1 MVYNEFLETVKKQM
15 KQKLGDGYFLT
26 LRKVQKNN
34 GLVLDGL
41 CITKGCD
48 TVAPSIYL
56 NSFYEQYEKG
66 VSLEQIVQDLLKVY
80 RQNSYPPS
88 LNQLVLSDYESLSS
102 RIAFRLINTASN
114 QSFLKTVP
122 HIPWMDLSIVFYLYI
137 QGNDNGIM
145 TAAVSDYHM
154 KTWGITA
161 DELYTQSLL
170 NTPRLFPPVISSMAC
185 ILENLD
191 PEHLQYN
198 PSLPET
204 PFYVL
209 TNKNGINGAACV
221 LYKDVIKNFAEGM
234 DRDILILPS
243 SIHEVLLL
251 PDDDQLPYRDLA
263 DLVTFI
269 NQTEVPAED
278 RLSNQVYRYSRL
290 KRSNFLLFLSV
301 LLLCVRFTVPKHQNH
316 LHIFRQES
324 MYLHTLHH
332 FHPDNTICRLR
343 TASRWSSHHFRSDNT
358 TVLRSASSPSA

>member
-263 DLVTFI
+263 NLVTFI

-290 KRSNFLLFLSV
+290 KDQFSV
-301 LLLCVRFTVPKHQNH
+301 VSF
-316 LHIFRQES
+316 
-324 MYLHTLHH
+324 
-332 FHPDNTICRLR
+332 
-343 TASRWSSHHFRSDNT
+343 
-358 TVLRSASSPSA
+358 SPSSVC